1 MLCIEEII
9 ENSRKL
15 NIDEVT
21 EYILAIPKFAEKI
34 GTEDLK
40 VLMKHLGDP
49 QKKAKA
55 VHIAGTNGKGSTT
68 EMIRLMLT
76 EAGFTAGSFTSPHLV
91 KINERIAIN
100 GAMIS
105 DEDFNSCFRTVI
117 NAVYANGLR
126 HPSFFEFIFAMAA
139 VYFAEKQVDYVVY
152 ETGMGGRL
160 DATNIITPVVSVI
173 TSIGMD
179 HMQYLGDTVEKIAFE
194 KAGIIKQG
202 VPVVHNAI
210 CHEAARIGGIV
221 SVSDYDMKKRAVEVI
236 AGRAAELGAELF
248 ITDRIDSR
256 LLRWLGEDAAK
267 TDTTRADITATTNV
281 DITATQTAVK
291 TDAEAALTNPVFLTQ
306 YQLENASTAIK
317 AFEIIYR
324 QSKNI
329 NRSENINQSKNINQS
344 EDIRLSADTVDDII
358 LRALNKF
365 IMPARMEMIRKNVI
379 IDGAHNT
386 DAMPQF
392 LSAARE
398 MVKREKPEKVY
409 FIFAVSSD
417 KDYRGMV
424 KMICDADIF
433 DEIYITTFNSS
444 RKTDVE
450 VISDIFKD
458 YDVDIHAIPEV
469 RSCLDEVL
477 MKLRGRD
484 ILFTAGSLYL
494 AGEIEAILG
503 RK

>member
-105 DEDFNSCFRTVI
+105 DEDFISCFRTVI

-160 DATNIITPVVSVI
+160 DATNVI
-173 TSIGMD
+173 EEDVINVLASISMD
-179 HMQYLGDTVEKIAFE
+179 HMNVLG
-194 KAGIIKQG
+194 
-202 VPVVHNAI
+202 
-210 CHEAARIGGIV
+210 
-221 SVSDYDMKKRAVEVI
+221 
-236 AGRAAELGAELF
+236 
-248 ITDRIDSR
+248 TD
-256 LLRWLGEDAAK
+256 
-267 TDTTRADITATTNV
+267 
-281 DITATQTAVK
+281 
-291 TDAEAALTNPVFLTQ
+291 
-306 YQLENASTAIK
+306 
-317 AFEIIYR
+317 
-324 QSKNI
+324 
-329 NRSENINQSKNINQS
+329 
-344 EDIRLSADTVDDII
+344 
-358 LRALNKF
+358 
-365 IMPARMEMIRKNVI
+365 
-379 IDGAHNT
+379 
-386 DAMPQF
+386 
-392 LSAARE
+392 
-398 MVKREKPEKVY
+398 
-409 FIFAVSSD
+409 
-417 KDYRGMV
+417 
-424 KMICDADIF
+424 
-433 DEIYITTFNSS
+433 
-444 RKTDVE
+444 
-450 VISDIFKD
+450 ISDITSEKLGIVRKDSTLITYPETNEVMNQIIEYTKENSVQLFFPVVNEGIRNITITLFK
-458 YDVDIHAIPEV
+458 
-469 RSCLDEVL
+469 
-477 MKLRGRD
+477 KLIGVHTF
-484 ILFTAGSLYL
+484 I
-494 AGEIEAILG
+494 
-503 RK
+503 